1 MCPKARGSVSDVH
14 FIELDP
20 PAECIS
26 IDDQSQDNIRG
37 GSGQERARYLGP
49 TAAQHARGA
58 AILPQA
64 PHRVSRRSPLGR
76 QQHVTILSPTRS
88 IWSPVS
94 SPRISVAFRRR
105 LDWWLRAHQPWSWR
119 ELYSL
124 HSTTATSDVHLLHLC
139 VNHQAGRMFFSSWNC
154 WSLVLRAPGILTL
167 SSSHVA
173 VALYS
178 QTYLVY
184 TALYWREL
192 RNDQLG

>member
-1 MCPKARGSVSDVH
+1 MCPKARGSVLDVH

-49 TAAQHARGA
+49 TAVQHARGA

-105 LDWWLRAHQPWSWR
+105 LV
-119 ELYSL
+119 
-124 HSTTATSDVHLLHLC
+124 ATSSPAMVLARALLSALHHRHLGCTPTASLREPSGWLY
-139 VNHQAGRMFFSSWNC
+139 VL
-154 WSLVLRAPGILTL
+154 LVLELLELGPACPRDFNALLKPCCRCTVQSNIPGLYCTL
-167 SSSHVA
+167 LA
-173 VALYS
+173 RTS
-178 QTYLVY
+178 Q
-184 TALYWREL
+184 
-192 RNDQLG
+192 